1 MNVRR
6 LVLDISHVPIIF
18 QQQEALS
25 IFLDIPSLH
34 IPSQILGGMGLCWPS
49 LNLRLIRRFK
59 SVEHRTCPV
68 QDMILI

>member
-18 QQQEALS
+18 RQQEALS

-34 IPSQILGGMGLCWPS
+34 IPSQMLGGMGLCWQS
-49 LNLRLIRRFK
+49 SDLRLIPRLK
-59 SVEHRTCPV
+59 SVGHRTGPV